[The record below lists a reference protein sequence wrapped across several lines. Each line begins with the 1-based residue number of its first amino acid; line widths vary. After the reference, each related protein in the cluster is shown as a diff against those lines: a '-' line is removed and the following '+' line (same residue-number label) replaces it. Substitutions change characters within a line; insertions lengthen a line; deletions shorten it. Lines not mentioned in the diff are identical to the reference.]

1 MRCRRFQDIKPA
13 EIEALT
19 LEGMRRA
26 LEAQLHAGN
35 IEINVVGDID
45 PIELEDLVRKY
56 LGTVAPAAQPVPR
69 MEPPVQLQFP
79 GPEKRRQ
86 IWHLKDSDE
95 RAAAYIAG
103 APRLQIV

>member
-1 MRCRRFQDIKPA
+1 MRQ
-13 EIEALT
+13 
-19 LEGMRRA
+19 A

-35 IEINVVGDID
+35 IEINVVGDFD
-45 PIELEDLVRKY
+45 PVELEDLVKKY
-56 LGTVAPAAQPVPR
+56 LGTVAPAAQPIPR
-69 MEPPVQLQFP
+69 VEPPIQLQFP

-103 APRLQIV
+103 AARLYIV